1 MHHVLNRSLLKAA
14 IPLFILALLFL
25 ASAYFAQTYD
35 HYFVSLVSNR
45 GLLGLLIYIFIAAF
59 TTVLAPLSSVPLMPL
74 ASSIWGPFATAV
86 ASIIGWM
93 IGALISFFI
102 SRKYGRAFVERFFS
116 REKLSEL
123 EKRIPEENLFWSIVL
138 LRMAVPVDL
147 LSYVLGLFKNISWKI
162 YFWATLIGIIPFAFV
177 LAYLARLPWEFQLL
191 GILLIIPIL
200 LISRASSRQN
210 KL

>member
-102 SRKYGRAFVERFFS
+102 SRKYGRA
-116 REKLSEL
+116 LC
-123 EKRIPEENLFWSIVL
+123 
-138 LRMAVPVDL
+138 
-147 LSYVLGLFKNISWKI
+147 
-162 YFWATLIGIIPFAFV
+162 
-177 LAYLARLPWEFQLL
+177 
-191 GILLIIPIL
+191 
-200 LISRASSRQN
+200 
-210 KL
+210 